1 VKDVQLA
8 ARGLWRAKAFT
19 AVAVLTLGVGMAGA
33 TVILAL
39 VQGVLL
45 RPLPVR
51 DEDRLVL
58 AWKTLRSSGYA
69 HYPFGDAEIEAV
81 GESSRLIEAAA
92 GVTTNG
98 VSGWA
103 FDDGAE
109 AAYVSGALVTGEFF
123 NVLGVTPLAG
133 RALAPS
139 DDKEGSEDVLVIS
152 AGLWRR
158 RYGGSPAI
166 IGRRVTLEG
175 RPFTIVGVI
184 PPDLD
189 YPRGVEAWRTTRS
202 VPISKTFGD
211 AARHEI
217 DMIARLRPGVT
228 IDQATA
234 ELASLTREFET
245 RGVRNVPKGL
255 TPIVRPFQSV
265 IVGDTR
271 PAMLALLVA
280 VAFVLLIATANVA
293 NLLLMRGEG
302 RRAELAI
309 RAALGAGRGRLA
321 GQLLLESAM
330 LALLASLV
338 GLAVTWW
345 SLRAVTT
352 LVPDGLPR
360 IESVRIDGVV
370 VALVAGVGFAAS
382 LLAGVAP
389 ALLSSRVELATELLG
404 GGRGVAGPAARRGRR
419 ALVVAQVALAVT
431 VVAAAGL
438 LTRTMLRLQNVDT
451 GVAADR
457 LLFVSLE
464 LPEPKFADRAI
475 HTHFLS
481 DVVESLEG
489 VRGIEAVTPVN
500 ASPFAGGWTVPR
512 FSAEGQTEER
522 TATNPSLNLESVRDN
537 YFGTLGLKIV
547 RGRSFT
553 EADREG
559 ALDVAIISEDVADR
573 TWPGENPIGKRL
585 KMGSAASEDRWR
597 TVVGVAAATRY
608 RELTAP
614 RATLYLPALQFIDAA
629 RTLAIRTAA
638 PQDVVASSV
647 RERVASVDPDVQ
659 VMRIVPFARRLDV
672 PLARPRFNAFLLNL
686 FGAAAL
692 LLATIGHYAVIATYV
707 RQREREIAV
716 RIALGATPGHVRRLV
731 MSEASWLVGAGVAIG
746 LAAAAGGTRLLRGL
760 VVGVDTLDPI
770 SLAVAAVLLIAA
782 SAAASYGPL
791 RRATR
796 VDALAMLRT

>member
-1 VKDVQLA
+1 VKDFQLA
-8 ARGLWRAKAFT
+8 LRGLWRARAFT
-19 AVAVLTLGVGMAGA
+19 AVAVLTLGVGMSGA

-51 DEDRLVL
+51 DQDRVVL
-58 AWKTLRSSGYA
+58 AWKMLRSSGYA

-81 GESSRLIEAAA
+81 RESSRLIEAAA

-98 VSGWA
+98 VSGWT
-103 FDDGAE
+103 FDDGAQ
-109 AAYVSGALVTGEFF
+109 AVYVNGALVTGAFF
-123 NVLGVTPLAG
+123 DVLGVTPLAG

-158 RYGGSPAI
+158 RYGASPGI
-166 IGRRVTLEG
+166 VGRRVTLEG
-175 RPFTIVGVI
+175 RSFRIVGVI
-184 PPDLD
+184 PPDVD
-189 YPRGVEAWRTTRS
+189 YPRGAEAWRTTRS

-211 AARHEI
+211 AARREV

-245 RGVRNVPKGL
+245 RGTRRVLKGL
-255 TPIVRPFQSV
+255 APVVRSFQGV

-271 PAMLALLVA
+271 PAILALLAA

-321 GQLLLESAM
+321 SQLLVESAI

-345 SLRAVTT
+345 SLRAVTM

-360 IESVRIDGVV
+360 IDSVRIDGVV
-370 VALVAGVGFAAS
+370 VALVAGVGFVAS

-404 GGRGVAGPAARRGRR
+404 GGRGVAGPAARTGRR

-438 LTRTMLRLQNVDT
+438 LTRTLLRLQRVDV

-457 LLFVSLE
+457 LVFVSLE
-464 LPEPKFADRAI
+464 LPQPKFADRAV
-475 HTHFLS
+475 HAHFLS
-481 DVVESLEG
+481 DVVGSLQG

-522 TATNPSLNLESVRDN
+522 AAANPSLNLESVHHN
-537 YFGTLGLKIV
+537 YFDTLGVKIV
-547 RGRSFT
+547 RGRAFS
-553 EADREG
+553 EADRDG
-559 ALDVAIISEDVADR
+559 ALDVAIVSEEVADG

-585 KMGSAASEDRWR
+585 KMGAPASEDRWR

-614 RATLYLPALQFIDAA
+614 RATLYLPAAQFIDAA
-629 RTLAIRTAA
+629 RTLALRTAA
-638 PQDVVASSV
+638 PLDL
-647 RERVASVDPDVQ
+647 VASVVREKVASLDPDVQ

-692 LLATIGHYAVIATYV
+692 FLATIGHYAVIAAYV
-707 RQREREIAV
+707 RQREREIAL

-731 MSEASWLVGAGVAIG
+731 MGEAAWLVGAGVAIG
-746 LAAAAGGTRLLRGL
+746 LAVAASAARLLRGL
-760 VVGVDTLDPI
+760 VFGIDTLDPM
-770 SLAVAAVLLIAA
+770 SLAGAALLLMAA
-782 SAAASYGPL
+782 SAAASYAPL
-791 RRATR
+791 RRAAR